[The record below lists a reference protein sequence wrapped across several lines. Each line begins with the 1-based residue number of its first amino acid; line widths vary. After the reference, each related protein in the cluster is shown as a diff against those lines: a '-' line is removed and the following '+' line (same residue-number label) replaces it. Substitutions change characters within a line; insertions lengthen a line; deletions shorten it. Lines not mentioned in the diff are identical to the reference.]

1 VRVYSQGLLF
11 FDHFDDTVVHVLD
24 KFDLAETETT
34 LVGNVVG
41 TVVGL
46 SVLTVSTADL
56 DVVLVGDSLEL
67 GHVLGKLGELDVDG
81 SAESCA
87 EVSGAGGD
95 VTEMVV
101 VSELA
106 DGLDMG
112 GGAGETLE
120 NGVDIG
126 TLLHGD
132 DTELIFF
139 IDPDEE
145 SLGVIVEDTT
155 ALGPVT
161 VETAG
166 FEETISFLEK
176 EMVLN
181 ELLLGSGGHGS
192 KVVESTLEVTF
203 ESFASGG
210 NLLHDFHTLFVGNTR
225 AKGESSKIA
234 ANADTGRDDHSG
246 LITFK
251 SGGDQGFGVHVGNV
265 LGIGSVT
272 VIVLDDLVKE
282 LVE

>member
-101 VSELA
+101 MSELA
-106 DGLDMG
+106 DGLNVG

-166 FEETISFLEK
+166 FEETISFPK
-176 EMVLN
+176 NLN
-181 ELLLGSGGHGS
+181 
-192 KVVESTLEVTF
+192 
-203 ESFASGG
+203 
-210 NLLHDFHTLFVGNTR
+210 
-225 AKGESSKIA
+225 
-234 ANADTGRDDHSG
+234 
-246 LITFK
+246 
-251 SGGDQGFGVHVGNV
+251 
-265 LGIGSVT
+265 
-272 VIVLDDLVKE
+272 
-282 LVE
+282 